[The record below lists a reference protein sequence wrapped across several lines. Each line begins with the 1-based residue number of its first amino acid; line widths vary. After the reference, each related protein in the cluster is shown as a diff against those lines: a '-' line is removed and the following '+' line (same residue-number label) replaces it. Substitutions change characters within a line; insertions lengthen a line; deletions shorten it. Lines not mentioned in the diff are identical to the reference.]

1 MGEYVV
7 IKKFT
12 DKEDKHKYAVG
23 DRYPFRGFAKKE
35 RIEELSTKNNARHMV
50 LIEAKAEAKAEAKV
64 KKTESVEEKKETKE
78 EKPKR
83 SSSKK

>member
-1 MGEYVV
+1 MSEYVV
-7 IKKFT
+7 IRKFT

-35 RIEELSTKNNARHMV
+35 RVEELSTKKNARGVV
-50 LIEAKAEAKAEAKV
+50 LIEAKAETKA
-64 KKTESVEEKKETKE
+64 KKTESVEEKKEE
-78 EKPKR
+78 RPKR

>member
-1 MGEYVV
+1 MSEYVV

-12 DKEDKHKYAVG
+12 HKEDKHKYAVG
-23 DRYPFRGFAKKE
+23 DRYPYRGFAKKE
-35 RIEELSTKNNARHMV
+35 RLDELSTKNNLRGTI
-50 LIEAKAEAKAEAKV
+50 LIEAKKPEKAEKA
-64 KKTESVEEKKETKE
+64 EKSDEV

>member
-1 MGEYVV
+1 MSEYYV

-35 RIEELSTKNNARHMV
+35 RIEELSTKNNLRKEP
-50 LIEAKAEAKAEAKV
+50 LIKAKAEAKKA
-64 KKTESVEEKKETKE
+64 ESVEEKKTSEVKE

>member
-1 MGEYVV
+1 MSEYVV

-23 DRYPFRGFAKKE
+23 DRYPYRGFAKKE
-35 RIEELSTKNNARHMV
+35 RLDELSTKNNLRGTI
-50 LIEAKAEAKAEAKV
+50 LIEAKKPEKAEKA
-64 KKTESVEEKKETKE
+64 EKSDEV

>member
-1 MGEYVV
+1 MSEYVV

-23 DRYPFRGFAKKE
+23 DRYPYRGFAMKE
-35 RIEELSTKNNARHMV
+35 RLDELSTKNNLRGTI
-50 LIEAKAEAKAEAKV
+50 LIEAKKPEKAEKA
-64 KKTESVEEKKETKE
+64 EKSDEV

>member
-1 MGEYVV
+1 MSEYVV

-12 DKEDKHKYAVG
+12 DKEDKHQYAVG

-35 RIEELSTKNNARHMV
+35 RIEELSTKKNARGMV

-64 KKTESVEEKKETKE
+64 KKTESVEEKKE

-83 SSSKK
+83 SSNKK

>member
-1 MGEYVV
+1 MSEYVV

-23 DRYPFRGFAKKE
+23 DRYPYRGFAKKE
-35 RIEELSTKNNARHMV
+35 RIEELSTKKNLRGIPVIKEKDAKK
-50 LIEAKAEAKAEAKV
+50 IE
-64 KKTESVEEKKETKE
+64 TVEEKKTSEVKE

-83 SSSKK
+83 SSKK

>member
-1 MGEYVV
+1 MSEYYV

-35 RIEELSTKNNARHMV
+35 RIEELSTKNNLRKEP
-50 LIEAKAEAKAEAKV
+50 LIKAKAEAKKA
-64 KKTESVEEKKETKE
+64 
-78 EKPKR
+78 
-83 SSSKK
+83 

>member
-1 MGEYVV
+1 MSEYIV

-35 RIEELSTKNNARHMV
+35 RLDELSSKNNLRKEP
-50 LIEAKAEAKAEAKV
+50 LIKAKTEA
-64 KKTESVEEKKETKE
+64 KKTESVEEKKASEPKRE
-78 EKPKR
+78 EERPRR
-83 SSSKK
+83 SSSRK

>member
-12 DKEDKHKYAVG
+12 DKDDKHKYAVG
-23 DRYPFRGFAKKE
+23 DRYPYRGFSKKE
-35 RIEELSTKNNARHMV
+35 RLEELSTKNNARGEILIV
-50 LIEAKAEAKAEAKV
+50 LKKSEKV
-64 KKTESVEEKKETKE
+64 EKPKYEETEKKTSEVKE